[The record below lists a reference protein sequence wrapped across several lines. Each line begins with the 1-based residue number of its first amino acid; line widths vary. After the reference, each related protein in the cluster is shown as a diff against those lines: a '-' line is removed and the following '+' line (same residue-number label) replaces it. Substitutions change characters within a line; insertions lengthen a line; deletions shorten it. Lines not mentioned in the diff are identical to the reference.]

1 MEKPGIEPATPGL
14 QGIALIHYT
23 TGALMEPVGDQFC
36 RILGYWFYIIPK
48 NRALASI
55 YEEIIINIGCIY
67 DQSHFEII
75 MSTIQN
81 SHKDSNY

>member
-23 TGALMEPVGDQFC
+23 TGASLS
-36 RILGYWFYIIPK
+36 RYRHLLGYGLCIVPTNW
-48 NRALASI
+48 ALASI

>member
-1 MEKPGIEPATPGL
+1 MPLTLRGGQAIYGTCGR
-14 QGIALIHYT
+14 G
-23 TGALMEPVGDQFC
+23 VGYGFS
-36 RILGYWFYIIPK
+36 IVPK
-48 NRALASI
+48 HWALASI
-55 YEEIIINIGCIY
+55 YDEIIINIGCIY

>member
-1 MEKPGIEPATPGL
+1 MPMTPRGGQAINGTCGRVVL
-14 QGIALIHYT
+14 TRMPTFYG
-23 TGALMEPVGDQFC
+23 FC
-36 RILGYWFYIIPK
+36 IVHK
-48 NRALASI
+48 NWALASI

-67 DQSHFEII
+67 EQSHFEII

>member
-14 QGIALIHYT
+14 LDIALIHYT
-23 TGALMEPVGDQFC
+23 TAASLYAHL
-36 RILGYWFYIIPK
+36 LGYGFCIVPK
-48 NRALASI
+48 NWALASI

-81 SHKDSNY
+81 SHKNSNY

>member
-1 MEKPGIEPATPGL
+1 MTLTWE
-14 QGIALIHYT
+14 H
-23 TGALMEPVGDQFC
+23 VGERFC
-36 RILGYWFYIIPK
+36 RVLGYGFCIVHK
-48 NRALASI
+48 NWALATI

>member
-1 MEKPGIEPATPGL
+1 MPTFFFFFLFVAHL
-14 QGIALIHYT
+14 
-23 TGALMEPVGDQFC
+23 
-36 RILGYWFYIIPK
+36 LGYGLCIVHK
-48 NRALASI
+48 NWALASI

>member
-1 MEKPGIEPATPGL
+1 MPMTLRGSQAINLTCGRAVL
-14 QGIALIHYT
+14 S
-23 TGALMEPVGDQFC
+23 
-36 RILGYWFYIIPK
+36 RIVHKYW
-48 NRALASI
+48 ALASI

>member
-1 MEKPGIEPATPGL
+1 MPMTLRGGQAFNGTCGRAFFFDVCCFVAYAHL
-14 QGIALIHYT
+14 
-23 TGALMEPVGDQFC
+23 
-36 RILGYWFYIIPK
+36 LGYGFCIVPK
-48 NRALASI
+48 NWALASI